1 MSLAAQEFSMRFW
14 WWNISKVQKPMS
26 VQHASERRIEKKL
39 AKTIKKL
46 LAWQG
51 HKFRQIDYVNL
62 CCMSR
67 DGDLMLPHLLHV
79 QRPSS
84 SLDHGF
90 KLPLRQCS
98 RWNSS
103 KGHHWQTNFSI
114 LTSVIIVGTR
124 HLNST
129 QRNLLELHHNIYHS
143 VQNGW

>member
-1 MSLAAQEFSMRFW
+1 MKHFQGPETDVGPTCIGKEDR
-14 WWNISKVQKPMS
+14 K
-26 VQHASERRIEKKL
+26 E
-39 AKTIKKL
+39 TCKKL

-79 QRPSS
+79 QWPSS

-103 KGHHWQTNFSI
+103 KGHH
-114 LTSVIIVGTR
+114 
-124 HLNST
+124 
-129 QRNLLELHHNIYHS
+129 
-143 VQNGW
+143 